1 LQRRSATH
9 LKSTIFTSRPQSWMA
24 IGWSISDADVR
35 ATADFMVSSGL
46 LAAGYNYLNSVR
58 LRSSSRPTQL
68 SLAAL
73 SL

>member
-1 LQRRSATH
+1 
-9 LKSTIFTSRPQSWMA
+9 MA